1 MFTND
6 VSSEILII
14 YGLIGLVIGL
24 IVVVLYLDKK
34 EKKRVNLVQTQ
45 ELRLMDLRRANDEY
59 IEEFKKTEEIVKE
72 TSRVIERVQE
82 VRQDRE
88 MRNSNVN
95 LTENASLTDNVSFAG
110 NVTNEDMLEKI
121 NIKIDEDMYV
131 EDDLEKTQAQLRL
144 EALTNELKKVQER
157 EIDKIAR
164 FEEEQ
169 EENAIISYKE
179 LLKVCDRLY
188 DSNEKVQYMDE
199 GDEPITISQ
208 LRNKFSSNDQ
218 VEVL

>member
-157 EIDKIAR
+157 G
-164 FEEEQ
+164 
-169 EENAIISYKE
+169 S
-179 LLKVCDRLY
+179 L
-188 DSNEKVQYMDE
+188 NEK
-199 GDEPITISQ
+199 
-208 LRNKFSSNDQ
+208 SN
-218 VEVL
+218 

>member
-24 IVVVLYLDKK
+24 IIVVLYLDKK

-72 TSRVIERVQE
+72 TARVIERVQE
-82 VRQDRE
+82 VKQDRE
-88 MRNSNVN
+88 LRDRRDE
-95 LTENASLTDNVSFAG
+95 LQ
-110 NVTNEDMLEKI
+110 EDYVEKI

-131 EDDLEKTQAQLRL
+131 EDDLEKTQAQLHL

-157 EIDKIAR
+157 EIDKITR

-208 LRNKFSSNDQ
+208 LRNKFSSSDQ

>member
-24 IVVVLYLDKK
+24 IIVVLYLDKK

-59 IEEFKKTEEIVKE
+59 IEEFKKTEEIVRE
-72 TSRVIERVQE
+72 TARVIERVQE
-82 VRQDRE
+82 VKQDRE
-88 MRNSNVN
+88 LRDRRDE
-95 LTENASLTDNVSFAG
+95 LQ
-110 NVTNEDMLEKI
+110 EDYVEKI

-131 EDDLEKTQAQLRL
+131 EDDLEKTQAQLRI
-144 EALTNELKKVQER
+144 EALANELKKVQER
-157 EIDKIAR
+157 EIDKITR

-208 LRNKFSSNDQ
+208 LRNKFSSSDQ

>member
-24 IVVVLYLDKK
+24 IIVVLYLDKK

-59 IEEFKKTEEIVKE
+59 IEEFKKTEEIAKE
-72 TSRVIERVQE
+72 TARVIERVQE
-82 VRQDRE
+82 VRQDRQLRAE
-88 MRNSNVN
+88 VVDLSGNVNSN
-95 LTENASLTDNVSFAG
+95 SG
-110 NVTNEDMLEKI
+110 NNMRQEDYLEKI

-157 EIDKIAR
+157 EIDKIAK

-208 LRNKFSSNDQ
+208 LRNKFSSTEK

>member
-1 MFTND
+1 MKFLMFTND

-24 IVVVLYLDKK
+24 IIIVLYLDKK

-45 ELRLMDLRRANDEY
+45 ELRLMDLRRANDDY
-59 IEEFKKTEEIVKE
+59 IEDFKKNDDLVRE
-72 TSRVIERVQE
+72 TVRVIERVQE
-82 VRQDRE
+82 VQRE
-88 MRNSNVN
+88 TNKENYQEINRAQSISNS
-95 LTENASLTDNVSFAG
+95 
-110 NVTNEDMLEKI
+110 LEKI
-121 NIKIDEDMYV
+121 DINIEEDMYV
-131 EDDLEKTQAQLRL
+131 EDDLEKTQAQLHI
-144 EALTNELKKVQER
+144 EALANELKKVQEK
-157 EIDKIAR
+157 EIDKIAK

-169 EENAIISYKE
+169 EENAIISYRE

-208 LRNKFSSNDQ
+208 LRSKFNSSNDK